1 MPTADRTMADRPA
14 GQTEELV
21 INMGPQHP
29 STHGVLRVVLTVD
42 GELVVDADPDV
53 GYLHSSLEKIGEALT
68 WRQYVPYTDRY
79 DYLSAI
85 NNEFAFVRAVEKLLG
100 IEVTERCEYV
110 RVIMAEVQRI
120 ASHLMYFTAMG
131 LDVGATTVYL
141 HCFRDRERL
150 IDLLENTTGQR
161 LLYHYFR
168 IGGLRN
174 DLPCDFVDGLR
185 SFIEYFPARLQEYDN
200 LLTRNRVFRA
210 RMEKVASI
218 SAADAIRL
226 GMSGPCLRACGV
238 DHDLRKVLGYSV
250 YPEFDFDVPVF
261 QGGDAMSRHLVR
273 CEEMRQSLRILEQ
286 AIAKLPAGEVNVN
299 VPRAIKPEPG
309 HVYER
314 IEGPRGE
321 VGCYLVSDGSEKPV
335 RVRWRPPSY
344 FNLQPLPVLM
354 RGGYIADTVVAIA
367 SLDIMLGDI
376 DK

>member
-250 YPEFDFDVPVF
+250 YPEFDFEDRK
-261 QGGDAMSRHLVR
+261 S
-273 CEEMRQSLRILEQ
+273 
-286 AIAKLPAGEVNVN
+286 
-299 VPRAIKPEPG
+299 
-309 HVYER
+309 
-314 IEGPRGE
+314 
-321 VGCYLVSDGSEKPV
+321 
-335 RVRWRPPSY
+335 
-344 FNLQPLPVLM
+344 
-354 RGGYIADTVVAIA
+354 VV
-367 SLDIMLGDI
+367 
-376 DK
+376 

>member
-1 MPTADRTMADRPA
+1 MADRPA

-100 IEVTERCEYV
+100 IQVTERCEYI

-141 HCFRDRERL
+141 HCFRDRELL

-174 DLPCDFVDGLR
+174 DLACDFVDGLR
-185 SFIEYFPARLQEYDN
+185 SFIQYFPARLQEYDN
-200 LLTRNRVFRA
+200 LLTRNRIFRA

-218 SAADAIRL
+218 SAAEAIRM

-238 DHDLRKVLGYSV
+238 SHDLRKVLGYSV

-261 QGGDAMSRHLVR
+261 QGGDAMARHLVR

-286 AIAKLPAGEVNVN
+286 AIAKLPAGEVNVS